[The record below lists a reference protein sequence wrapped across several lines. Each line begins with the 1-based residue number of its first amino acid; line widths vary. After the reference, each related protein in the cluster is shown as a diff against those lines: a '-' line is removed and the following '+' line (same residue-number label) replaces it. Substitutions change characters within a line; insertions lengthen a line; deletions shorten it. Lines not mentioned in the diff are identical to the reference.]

1 MAVDVENLRLQLR
14 NFRTRAAA
22 IDEAVNAGRAAVEP
36 VIQLLNDRNEATRWS
51 AMKILAEI
59 GDTRGVGPLIAL
71 LERGKN
77 AMEAA
82 NALRTITGRDFGEDA
97 AAWRKWASDAGAV
110 DGAQER
116 PALSDQELM
125 EAATKDLPAGMAAKG
140 NRYAVKVSLPNGRS
154 QRVRVDF
161 GVKDSEGEP
170 LVRLYTP
177 CGKAGEERYEWALRN
192 NMNLPYGAIAIAR
205 IEGERY
211 FVMVNTYLRA
221 TVDPEDISK
230 TLMTLAAK
238 GDAVEKIL
246 TGEDRF

>member
-82 NALRTITGRDFGEDA
+82 NALRTITGR
-97 AAWRKWASDAGAV
+97 ASDAGAV